1 MKKKAKA
8 RDIERTYTRK
18 QFVAKLRRFADA
30 IEKERAFTIQ
40 VGGERLHISAQA
52 QFNIEHERAAG
63 EHELE
68 FQLRWTDR

>member
-1 MKKKAKA
+1 MKKKRKA

-30 IEKERAFTIQ
+30 IESERAFTIQ
-40 VGGERLHISAQA
+40 VGGERLHISTKAA
-52 QFNIEHERAAG
+52 FSIEHERAAN

-68 FQLRWTDR
+68 FQLHWRD